1 MKNKA
6 YNLNSYSFS
15 SGEQIFVDTNIW
27 LYLFNPPR
35 NPQFRFARS
44 YSSGFSNLV
53 NAKAKPVLD
62 PMVLS
67 EYLNRYCRIEWAAS
81 FKNTYREFKNFR
93 KSQDFAGVAS
103 DAKLFAS
110 RIIDCCM
117 VHDTPAS
124 DLDLAQALDDFAT
137 GQIDFNDAVILDVC
151 KKHNLKLLTNDSDFQ
166 TGGIEV
172 LTTNPTLLRACR

>member
-6 YNLNSYSFS
+6 YNLRSYNFSF
-15 SGEQIFVDTNIW
+15 GEQIFVDANVW

-35 NPQFRFARS
+35 NPLFRFAGS
-44 YSSGFSNLV
+44 YSSAFRNLV
-53 NAKAKPVLD
+53 NAKAEPILD

-81 FKNTYREFKNFR
+81 FKNTYQNFKSFR

-110 RIIDCCM
+110 RIIGFCKI
-117 VHDTPAS
+117 HSTPAC
-124 DLDLAQALDDFAT
+124 DLDIAQALNDFAT

-151 KKHNLKLLTNDSDFQ
+151 KKHNLKLLTNDADFQ

-172 LTTNPTLLRACR
+172 LTSNPVLLRACP